1 MLDRKMIK
9 LLTFDTDLIS
19 CFRHHDIRAKTRS
32 RMTTATTFSR
42 QNLKL
47 SIIYRSKLKK
57 ELQEAKEASREY
69 QRKLAHQSAV
79 G

>member
-1 MLDRKMIK
+1 M
-9 LLTFDTDLIS
+9 S
-19 CFRHHDIRAKTRS
+19 CFRHHDIRAKTRR